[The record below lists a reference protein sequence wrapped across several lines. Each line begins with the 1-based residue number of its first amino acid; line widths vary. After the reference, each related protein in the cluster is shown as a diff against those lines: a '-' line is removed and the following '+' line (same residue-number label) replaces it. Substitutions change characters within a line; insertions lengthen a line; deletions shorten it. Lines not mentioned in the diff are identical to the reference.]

1 MEINTKTIK
10 FIGVLNMLADM
21 SKNGIRPFSTATV
34 ADKDSLLY
42 DNENPIEIGEPWII
56 GDKEFPSDS
65 SYPLIADSLID
76 TEHHDIISTWT
87 EMYAFEDIKIVARA
101 GGEGAPHIDITSGKD
116 EELCIVIEDGCWYN
130 AM

>member
-42 DNENPIEIGEPWII
+42 DDENPIEFGEPRII
-56 GDKEFPSDS
+56 GD
-65 SYPLIADSLID
+65 
-76 TEHHDIISTWT
+76 
-87 EMYAFEDIKIVARA
+87 
-101 GGEGAPHIDITSGKD
+101 
-116 EELCIVIEDGCWYN
+116 
-130 AM
+130 